1 MVSDHVMKN
10 SFVTIIITKSNDV
23 DNWVDDHEKD
33 NDGEDEKDGNSFE
46 TIIMTKSND
55 VENWA
60 ENHEK
65 DNDGDDKKDGKSEK
79 VAQQKCE

>member
-33 NDGEDEKDGNSFE
+33 NN
-46 TIIMTKSND
+46 
-55 VENWA
+55 
-60 ENHEK
+60 
-65 DNDGDDKKDGKSEK
+65 GDDEKDGKSEK
-79 VAQQKCE
+79 VAPS